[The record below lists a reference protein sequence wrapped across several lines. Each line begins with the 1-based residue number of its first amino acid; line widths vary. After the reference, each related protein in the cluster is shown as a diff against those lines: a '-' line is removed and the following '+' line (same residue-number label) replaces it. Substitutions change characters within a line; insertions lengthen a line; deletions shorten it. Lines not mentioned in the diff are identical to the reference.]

1 MMISIKKKKDGAHV
15 SKRTQ
20 RRNTESLSILEE
32 RKHLLTQKDD
42 FFTQEAYKTL
52 RSNIIFSLTGE
63 EGNKIIQVTSA
74 MMSEGKSITSVNLA
88 ISFAQTD
95 RKVLL
100 IDCDLRRPKLASL
113 LSLGANVGL
122 SNVLVD
128 HTLLE
133 QAILP
138 TKVPNLSVMTSG
150 EIPPNPSELL
160 GSKRMTALLEELRQ
174 VYHYIILDTPP
185 VNMVTD
191 AVVLAPMSD
200 GVLFVVRARHSDKG
214 SVRDATEQLEYAK
227 VKILGYVLNGVDSE
241 RGGYGSG
248 KYRKYKKYKG
258 YGYGYGYGYSSPPA
272 NRKPDP
278 KEKGKAE

>member
-1 MMISIKKKKDGAHV
+1 MISIKKKKSGAHV
-15 SKRTQ
+15 SKRAQ

-74 MMSEGKSITSVNLA
+74 MVSEGKSITSVNLA

-174 VYHYIILDTPP
+174 VYHYIILDTPLRHP
-185 VNMVTD
+185 D
-191 AVVLAPMSD
+191 GRSGAGADERRRAVCGAGPAF
-200 GVLFVVRARHSDKG
+200 GQGQCAGCHRAAG
-214 SVRDATEQLEYAK
+214 ICQGQNPGLCP
-227 VKILGYVLNGVDSE
+227 E
-241 RGGYGSG
+241 RSG
-248 KYRKYKKYKG
+248 F
-258 YGYGYGYGYSSPPA
+258 
-272 NRKPDP
+272 
-278 KEKGKAE
+278 

>member
-1 MMISIKKKKDGAHV
+1 MTVSFKKKKGGSHV
-15 SKRTQ
+15 SKRVQ
-20 RRNTESLSILEE
+20 KRNAESLSILEE

-42 FFTQEAYKTL
+42 FFIQEAYKTL
-52 RSNIIFSLTGE
+52 RSNVIFSLTGE
-63 EGNKIIQVTSA
+63 EENKIIQVTSA

-113 LSLGANVGL
+113 LSMRAEVGL
-122 SNVLVD
+122 SNVLMD
-128 HTLLE
+128 YKLLE

-138 TKVPNLSVMTSG
+138 TKVPNLEVLAAG

-160 GSKRMTALLEELRQ
+160 GSKRMATLLEELRK

-200 GVLFVVRARHSDKG
+200 GVLFVVRARHSDRG
-214 SVRDATEQLEYAK
+214 SVQEATEQLQYAK
-227 VKILGYVLNGVDSE
+227 VKILGYVLNGVAPE

-248 KYRKYKKYKG
+248 KYRKYGKYKG
-258 YGYGYGYGYSSPPA
+258 YGYSYGYGYGYGTPSVHA
-272 NRKPDP
+272 DLE
-278 KEKGKAE
+278 EKGNVK